1 MAEENTFIMLKPDC
15 MKRGL
20 VGEII
25 TRIERK
31 GYRIVDARMKALSAS
46 FLYEHYA
53 HIADQPYFPQILQ
66 HMMSG
71 PVFGMIVRGENAV
84 LGMRILVGATKFEDA
99 LPGSIR
105 GDYALSTINNLI
117 HCSHTVEIA
126 ETEIKRFF
134 GARALG

>member
-20 VGEII
+20 VGEVI

-31 GYRIVDARMKALSAS
+31 GYRIMDARMIKPTTK

-53 HIADQPYFPQILQ
+53 HISEQPFFPRILQ
-66 HMMSG
+66 HMMTG
-71 PVFGMIVRGENAV
+71 PVLGMIVRGENAV

-99 LPGSIR
+99 QAGSIR
-105 GDYALSTINNLI
+105 GDYARSTVNNLI
-117 HCSHTVEIA
+117 HCSHTVEDGA
-126 ETEIKRFF
+126 QEIERFF
-134 GARALG
+134 SQATE